1 VGTPVAQPLVR
12 DDRVLKT
19 TRAVSIVI
27 VPVLTAAFVIL
38 FLFPGQTRTLWGW
51 TIRSRMSCMFMG
63 GGYLAGAL
71 FFWRASRATEWHRL
85 GPGIV
90 ATTAFAGAL
99 GVATFLHWDEF
110 NHDHVSF
117 WAWLVLYITTPLLL
131 PVLYVKNRRFDPG
144 TLGAATPLQA
154 PLGRED
160 VPVPEWIRTALT
172 VVGAGQLLFAV
183 ALFVRPSLF
192 QADWPWTLT
201 TVSARSLAGFAA
213 FPAITYLA
221 FAFEPRW
228 SALRWPFETAIAGV
242 ALIAVGAARSSGDFK
257 GGAQAWLWRAGL
269 LVALAFLVFV
279 WLTMRRQV
287 KVASA
292 HDRGGAGGDE
302 GG

>member
-1 VGTPVAQPLVR
+1 MGTPAEDLQR
-12 DDRVLKT
+12 DDRVLRT

-71 FFWRASRATEWHRL
+71 FFYRASRATEWHRL

-90 ATTAFAGAL
+90 ATTAFAGSL
-99 GVATFLHWDEF
+99 GIVTFLHWDEF
-110 NHDHVSF
+110 NHGHVSF

-131 PVLYVKNRRFDPG
+131 PVLYMKNRRFDPG
-144 TLGAATPLQA
+144 TPS
-154 PLGRED
+154 RED
-160 VPVPEWIRTALT
+160 VPIPRWIRTTLT
-172 VVGAGQLLFAV
+172 VMGAGQLLFAV
-183 ALFVRPSLF
+183 ALFARPSPF
-192 QADWPWTLT
+192 QDDWPWTLT

-221 FAFEPRW
+221 FAFERRW

-242 ALIAVGAARSSGDFK
+242 ALIAVGAARSSSDFK
-257 GGAQAWLWRAGL
+257 DGAQAWLWRAGL
-269 LVALAFLVFV
+269 LGALAFLIFV
-279 WLTMRRQV
+279 WLTMRREVRRSQLV
-287 KVASA
+287 SSP
-292 HDRGGAGGDE
+292 
-302 GG
+302 

>member
-1 VGTPVAQPLVR
+1 VGAPAVDNLAR
-12 DDRVLKT
+12 DDRVLRT

-38 FLFPGQTRTLWGW
+38 FLFPGETRTLWGW

-71 FFWRASRATEWHRL
+71 FFYRASRAREWHRL

-117 WAWLVLYITTPLLL
+117 WAWTLLYVTTPLLL
-131 PVLYVKNRRFDPG
+131 PVLYVKNRQFDPG
-144 TLGAATPLQA
+144 TSGP
-154 PLGRED
+154 ED
-160 VPVPEWIRTALT
+160 VPIPAWIRTSLT
-172 VVGAGQLLFAV
+172 VLGAGQLAFAV

-192 QADWPWTLT
+192 QDDWPWTLST
-201 TVSARSLAGFAA
+201 ISARSLAAFAS
-213 FPAITYLA
+213 FPAIAYLA
-221 FAFEPRW
+221 FAFERRW
-228 SALRWPFETAIAGV
+228 SALRWPLETAIAGLTLIGIG
-242 ALIAVGAARSSGDFK
+242 ALRSSGDFK
-257 GGAQAWLWRAGL
+257 GGTQSVLWRVGL
-269 LVALAFLVFV
+269 VIGLAFLLTV

-287 KVASA
+287 ASA
-292 HDRGGAGGDE
+292 HARGRAGGDE